1 VRRFLK
7 VKKRTH
13 FIDANLLLL
22 DHLFNLA
29 DFLLDFARE
38 LLVLARGRETGV
50 VGDLPRILWL
60 CLSMHAACPESGP
73 WCSLSLVCLS
83 LLFLPV
89 VI

>member
-50 VGDLPRILWL
+50 VGDLPAFSLAL
-60 CLSMHAACPESGP
+60 PFSACSVP
-73 WCSLSLVCLS
+73 
-83 LLFLPV
+83 
-89 VI
+89 